1 MQFGKGILPAKE
13 YLSNGLFNIQNC
25 YSEAESSF
33 NQQLHF
39 HDFYELSLIYEGSS
53 RFLING
59 SSFVAAAGSLQL
71 IRPSDYHRQMTDTG
85 EYIRYYNLIFRQ
97 EVLSNVLL
105 DALEEAFRVAGKTAS
120 AVTFFN
126 PMHLP
131 WVIPGS
137 PGPEHNNMPGIATDL
152 PLHERMLAHGYT
164 ETTQETA
171 MYRTLTDYAIPPEV
185 RALEHRTAAEGCTL
199 ALYDPNR
206 HHGLDAMLQAL
217 DNPDW
222 TVRVTAAARDGLCL
236 PVALAG
242 NTVAGFA
249 GPVYPEP
256 TGRGFFAGI
265 GIAPQYQHRH
275 LGKLLFFRLCA
286 EEKRAGAVYMSLFT
300 GVANPARRIY
310 ESAGFTSVRT
320 FGVLLKTL

>member
-1 MQFGKGILPAKE
+1 MRPARTLKWDRLLFRHPYFSYE
-13 YLSNGLFNIQNC
+13 YTFVR
-25 YSEAESSF
+25 AE
-33 NQQLHF
+33 Q
-39 HDFYELSLIYEGSS
+39 G
-53 RFLING
+53 RA
-59 SSFVAAAGSLQL
+59 VAFICGCVGNDITHGRERGCFTCLAAD
-71 IRPSDYHRQMTDTG
+71 PAWDTP
-85 EYIRYYNLIFRQ
+85 ETTVQ
-97 EVLSNVLL
+97 LL

-137 PGPEHNNMPGIATDL
+137 PGHEHNNMPGIATDL

-171 MYRTLTDYAIPPEV
+171 MYRTLTDFAIPPEV

-222 TVRVTAAARDGLCL
+222 TVRVTAAARDGLSAWWLWQEHGGRFRRPGL
-236 PVALAG
+236 PGAYRPGLLCG
-242 NTVAGFA
+242 
-249 GPVYPEP
+249 
-256 TGRGFFAGI
+256 
-265 GIAPQYQHRH
+265 HRH
-275 LGKLLFFRLCA
+275 
-286 EEKRAGAVYMSLFT
+286 RAAV
-300 GVANPARRIY
+300 PAPPPGQAAFL
-310 ESAGFTSVRT
+310 SPV
-320 FGVLLKTL
+320 

>member
-1 MQFGKGILPAKE
+1 
-13 YLSNGLFNIQNC
+13 
-25 YSEAESSF
+25 
-33 NQQLHF
+33 
-39 HDFYELSLIYEGSS
+39 
-53 RFLING
+53 
-59 SSFVAAAGSLQL
+59 
-71 IRPSDYHRQMTDTG
+71 
-85 EYIRYYNLIFRQ
+85 
-97 EVLSNVLL
+97 
-105 DALEEAFRVAGKTAS
+105 
-120 AVTFFN
+120 
-126 PMHLP
+126 MHLP

-137 PGPEHNNMPGIATDL
+137 PGHEHNNMPGIATDL

-171 MYRTLTDYAIPPEV
+171 MYRTLTDFAIPPEV

-222 TVRVTAAARDGLCL
+222 TVWVTAAARDGLCL